1 MIKTDLKLSSWVS
14 LIVTIALG
22 TIAVLIYYN
31 TKEQIKSGE
40 LVLASITQKLLYT
53 LGLGVLFYVID
64 GDIVKRTKNLQSV
77 DYLAIFVLLSGLFW
91 IWSP

>member
-14 LIVTIALG
+14 LIVTMAIG
-22 TIAVLIYYN
+22 TIAIFVYYN
-31 TKEQIKSGE
+31 TKEQLKSGE
-40 LVLASITQKLLYT
+40 IVLTSINQKLLYT

-64 GDIVKRTKNLQSV
+64 GNVFKRIKNLQSV

-91 IWSP
+91 VWAP

>member
-1 MIKTDLKLSSWVS
+1 MIKTDLKLSSWLS

-22 TIAVLIYYN
+22 TIAIFIYYN

-40 LVLASITQKLLYT
+40 LVLDSITQKILYT
-53 LGLGVLFYVID
+53 LGLCALFYVID
-64 GDIVKRTKNLQSV
+64 GNIVKRTKNLQSV
-77 DYLAIFVLLSGLFW
+77 DYLAIIAFVSGLFW